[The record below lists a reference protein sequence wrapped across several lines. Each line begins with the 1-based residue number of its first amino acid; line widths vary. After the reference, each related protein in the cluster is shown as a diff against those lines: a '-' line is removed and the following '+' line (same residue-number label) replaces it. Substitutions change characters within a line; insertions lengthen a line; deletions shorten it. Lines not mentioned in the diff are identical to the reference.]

1 MSDKENEAINITK
14 SEEFQTF
21 SKNCKNSN
29 KNEKNTQIA
38 LNKEN
43 FEFTFKKNL
52 FNEKNKI
59 TEKNNEE
66 ANNIVNY
73 KDNIKIHSI
82 LYENNKFKENKKIF
96 KALFQKK
103 KSIKSEKN
111 NIKTVINN
119 HYNERGYK
127 SINTHNNKNNKIFLR
142 NKLSKNNK
150 KNEKID
156 SNSALLNNK
165 KENKSHLIQ
174 KYTTKYKNNDNSK
187 TKNISNNKNNSFIC
201 QTNKCNIFNNN
212 INSNYYISS
221 YKSKIN
227 IKRKISA
234 KNININ
240 CEHNKNNYN
249 PGVVTVKMQ
258 TQKNTSFNNINK
270 KEESKKSNNKK
281 IINNFDKK
289 KSPIHKIDNNIL
301 IINNNNNQKSVGKIK
316 IDKGS
321 LSCKNQI
328 RNIYLKEHNNK
339 NGYINYYAYSNMNKA
354 KIICNNKTNS
364 SVIIKKNKTLFN
376 IKNNNNINTSKNS
389 TKKIIKRQVKKKLTP
404 DKKNNFVLFN
414 KNK

>member
-66 ANNIVNY
+66 ANNIESH
-73 KDNIKIHSI
+73 KDNLKINSI
-82 LYENNKFKENKKIF
+82 LYENNIYKENKNIF
-96 KALFQKK
+96 KTLFQKN

-111 NIKTVINN
+111 NIKTVMNN
-119 HYNERGYK
+119 HHNEKGYK

-150 KNEKID
+150 NNEKLD
-156 SNSALLNNK
+156 CNSALLNNK
-165 KENKSHLIQ
+165 KENKSRLIQ

-187 TKNISNNKNNSFIC
+187 TKNIINNKNNSFIC
-201 QTNKCNIFNNN
+201 QTNKCNIFNSNN
-212 INSNYYISS
+212 NNYYISS

-227 IKRKISA
+227 IKKKISA

-240 CEHNKNNYN
+240 CDHNKINYN
-249 PGVVTVKMQ
+249 PGVVTIKMQ
-258 TQKNTSFNNINK
+258 TQKNISFNNIHK
-270 KEESKKSNNKK
+270 KEENKKSNHKK

-289 KSPIHKIDNNIL
+289 KTPIHKIDNHKL
-301 IINNNNNQKSVGKIK
+301 IINNNNSQKNVGKIK
-316 IDKGS
+316 LDKGS

-339 NGYINYYAYSNMNKA
+339 KDYINYYAYSNMNKT
-354 KIICNNKTNS
+354 KISCNNKINS
-364 SVIIKKNKTLFN
+364 SVIIKKNKTLLN
-376 IKNNNNINTSKNS
+376 IKTNNNINSSKNS

-404 DKKNNFVLFN
+404 DKKNIFILFK